1 MKDQVN
7 RNLDFLVVPVK
18 CEISFVS
25 DHFGVGVYN
34 KKTNKPDTKGKN
46 ILASELIARGLV
58 DGLID

>member
-25 DHFGVGVYN
+25 DHFGAGVYN
-34 KKTNKPDTKGKN
+34 KKTNKPDTKGKKYPRVR
-46 ILASELIARGLV
+46 AHRSRVG
-58 DGLID
+58 